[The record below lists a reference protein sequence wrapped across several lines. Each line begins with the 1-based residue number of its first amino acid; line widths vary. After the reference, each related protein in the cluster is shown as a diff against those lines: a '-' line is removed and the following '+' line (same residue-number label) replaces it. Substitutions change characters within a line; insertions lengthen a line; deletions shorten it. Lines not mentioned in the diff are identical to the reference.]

1 MLHVSG
7 AKRSAFIVFCSV
19 TASLAAQQPAAPK
32 FEVASVK
39 PSSDTPIPFTGG
51 RVPPNR
57 WMAIRVNIVNLI
69 MVAYPEYAFEGRV
82 IGGPAWIRNER
93 FDIEAVKDPTTTPAQ
108 VAPMMAHLLA
118 NRFALRTHIEQRP
131 VDVYV
136 LKMAHADGRFGPQ
149 LKRSAASCIEARM
162 ARQPLPR
169 ECRGTV
175 TSGMNLAVNQIADF
189 LGYLSSRQID
199 RPVIDRTGLTGYLD
213 FLLHYDYGPF
223 NDPFRPA
230 PRTEGVS
237 FFTALEEQ
245 LGLKLEPTR
254 EVMDVLVIDSVE
266 RPTPD

>member
-1 MLHVSG
+1 MRRTMLTIAVLCALTLTGS
-7 AKRSAFIVFCSV
+7 
-19 TASLAAQQPAAPK
+19 AQQPLPQ

-51 RVPPNR
+51 RIPPNR
-57 WMAIRVNIVNLI
+57 WMAIRVNVVWLI
-69 MVAYPEYAFEGRV
+69 GVAYPEYAFEGRV
-82 IGGPAWIRNER
+82 IGGPEWIRHDR
-93 FDIEAVKDPTTTPAQ
+93 FDIEAVKDPTTTLAQ

-118 NRFALRTHIEQRP
+118 NRFALRSHIEQRP

-136 LKMAHADGRFGPQ
+136 LKMAHPDGRFGPQ
-149 LKRSAASCIEARM
+149 LKRSAASCIEART
-162 ARQPLPR
+162 AKQPFPP

-175 TSGMNLAVNQIADF
+175 TSGMNLTVDQVADF
-189 LGYLSSRQID
+189 LSYLSFLQID

-223 NDPFRPA
+223 NSPFLPV
-230 PRTEGVS
+230 PRTEGIS